1 MGVERAVTRWHIQ
14 KQQIHNEITTLEAK
28 LAATEEKQQKDNLQ
42 RQLTNARKKIGELGP
57 CPKPM
62 MG

>member
-1 MGVERAVTRWHIQ
+1 MGVERAVTRWHI
-14 KQQIHNEITTLEAK
+14 KQQQLHKEITTLEAK
-28 LAATEEKQQKDNLQ
+28 LAATQEKQQKGNVQ
-42 RQLTNARKKIGELGP
+42 QQLTNAQKKLRELGP

>member
-1 MGVERAVTRWHIQ
+1 MGVERAVTRWHLQ
-14 KQQIHNEITTLEAK
+14 QQQIHNEITTLEAK
-28 LAATEEKQQKDNLQ
+28 LASAHDKRETDSIHQ
-42 RQLTNARKKIGELGP
+42 QLTHARKKLDQLGP